1 MEVLASEIAT
11 ILENDSLEMMLTNS
25 ILVKDDTKVS
35 DLHTKL
41 VKYIHTYL

>member
-25 ILVKDDTKVS
+25 ILVKDD
-35 DLHTKL
+35 DIYFYFRL
-41 VKYIHTYL
+41 TYL